1 MYQDNISV
9 QLLMKNGRFSSTK
22 KTKHIKAKFFFIK
35 DKVDEGEMR
44 VIDCPTKTMW
54 ADALTKLLQAVVF
67 KKMRAEL
74 MNCSV
79 DYEENKEKEISST
92 TELFTGR
99 GSGPFQTPQQCVG
112 NNMKL

>member
-35 DKVDEGEMR
+35 DKVDEGEMQ

-54 ADALTKLLQAVVF
+54 AEMLTKPLQGAAF

-79 DYEENKEKEISST
+79 NYKENKEEEMSST
-92 TELFTGR
+92 AGPLTGR
-99 GSGPFQTPQQCVG
+99 GSSPFQASQECVG
-112 NNMKL
+112 NNVKL